1 MNTLERAKRKIM
13 DAAAPHPYCTK
24 ARFAVLDEEEAK
36 AIQEH
41 IEWLRQERLRGLDAR
56 AAAE

>member
-13 DAAAPHPYCTK
+13 DAAAPHPYCTN